1 MNSGLSRFLT
11 AFCLTKIKV
20 NDIIK
25 TQVLFRSWCKKIW
38 KSLDYTIFLCYSILT
53 SEKKGLIFLCQ
64 FLREAKFT
72 AISEVPLMRV
82 KVTLACTEC
91 KQRNYNTMKNKKND
105 PDRLEMKK
113 HCRFCNKHTLH
124 KETK

>member
-1 MNSGLSRFLT
+1 MIYYIYLG
-11 AFCLTKIKV
+11 
-20 NDIIK
+20 
-25 TQVLFRSWCKKIW
+25 
-38 KSLDYTIFLCYSILT
+38 
-53 SEKKGLIFLCQ
+53 KKGLIFLCS

-105 PDRLEMKK
+105 PERLEMKK